1 MASQLN
7 TLCRAKKKLNEKIK
21 LENTNSTVGLK
32 MMHLENVHDQ
42 TVENEAPHHAS
53 MPPNVTLTS

>member
-42 TVENEAPHHAS
+42 TVENEAPHHTS